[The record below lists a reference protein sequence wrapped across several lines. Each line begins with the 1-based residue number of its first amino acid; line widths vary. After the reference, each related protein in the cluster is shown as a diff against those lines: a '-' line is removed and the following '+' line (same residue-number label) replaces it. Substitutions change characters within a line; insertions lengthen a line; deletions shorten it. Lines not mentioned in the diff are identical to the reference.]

1 MSTLGDADFTALYPF
16 MSAENGD
23 RGDHDDEAVLEE
35 VRRSIAGKAEQ
46 IVALR
51 ELVADRL
58 GAELAACAQAMARAF
73 SAGGR
78 LFAFGNGGS
87 GTDAQALAQLFSHPP
102 AGGAGEPPVRVR
114 QLPAF
119 CLAQDAAVLTALG
132 NDIGHEAVFSRQ
144 LAAFGRRGD
153 VAVGLSTSGGSAN
166 VLRALVEARRLG
178 MTTVGVA
185 GGDGGD
191 MASCDAIDH
200 LFVVPSA
207 SVHRIQ
213 EAQTTLCHVLWELVQ
228 REAAR

>member
-16 MSAENGD
+16 LSAGNGD
-23 RGDHDDEAVLEE
+23 HGDHDAEAVLAE
-35 VRRSIAGKAEQ
+35 VRRSIQDKAEQ

-58 GAELAACAQAMARAF
+58 GAELAACAQAMAERF
-73 SAGGR
+73 RAGGR

-87 GTDAQALAQLFSHPP
+87 STDAQALTQLFAHPP
-102 AGGAGEPPVRVR
+102 AGGAGQPPVRVR
-114 QLPAF
+114 QLPAV

-153 VAVGLSTSGGSAN
+153 IAVGLSTSGGSVN
-166 VLRALVEARRLG
+166 VLRALAEARRLG
-178 MTTVGVA
+178 MVTVGVA

-191 MASCDAIDH
+191 MATCDVIDH

-228 REAAR
+228 REIAS